1 LSEEEGKKE
10 RKKESVIITC
20 NNYSKNN
27 YSKQEILSQ
36 RRVVKSFSFPAEHA
50 EVLFEFEKIAKREHG
65 KRGFSQLLQE
75 MIVKYV
81 AIHGSGNN
89 QLKLPAYLD
98 ESSPSPNMHL
108 CNYSRGHTNAGKIF
122 CTNPSVIPV
131 YDMTLEHGISG
142 KWIQGVTC
150 YGCRHNKLRK

>member
-1 LSEEEGKKE
+1 LSEEVEKKE
-10 RKKESVIITC
+10 RKKEELIINI
-20 NNYSKNN
+20 NNKFKKHS
-27 YSKQEILSQ
+27 EITLPHGDII
-36 RRVVKSFSFPAEHA
+36 KAFSFPAEHA

-75 MIVKYV
+75 IIAKYV
-81 AIHGSGNN
+81 AIHGSGNS

-122 CTNPSVIPV
+122 CTNPSVVPV
-131 YDMTLEHGISG
+131 HDMTLEHGING

-150 YGCRHNKLRK
+150 YGCQHNKLKK